1 MAGPG
6 PGLCSPEKEKG
17 ERARLPSAQDSDP
30 SWESFLGSSEE
41 KSQIMVRWPDGS
53 RDNWSQPADTKL
65 RSLLLFISTKV
76 SPDGNFEVIRIT
88 LKFLLSQ
95 GFSQNHYEVVTNF
108 PRRQIDCL
116 DQELSLKEA
125 SLFPRETVFVH
136 LKDN

>member
-1 MAGPG
+1 M
-6 PGLCSPEKEKG
+6 E
-17 ERARLPSAQDSDP
+17 
-30 SWESFLGSSEE
+30 FLS
-41 KSQIMVRWPDGS
+41 
-53 RDNWSQPADTKL
+53 
-65 RSLLLFISTKV
+65 
-76 SPDGNFEVIRIT
+76 
-88 LKFLLSQ
+88 SQ